1 MAVLPSEDEKATGR
15 VAAADMRE
23 GDMFD
28 DPADIQLIR
37 TTSDDIAVASPRRG
51 TWQPA
56 ILAVAVLAV
65 AALLIG
71 FFVWRRQASET
82 RPASAAAAPATQAS
96 EPIAQPQAIPLPPL
110 DETDPVVRQLVGALS
125 SNPVVASWLATDGLL
140 MNVVVVTT
148 RIAEGKPPARELKAI
163 GPIEPFQQPRRTR
176 GTMVLDEASYRRY
189 DRYASAVE
197 GLDAAAVGRL
207 YATLKPRIDDAYMR
221 TGYGGTFEDVLT
233 QAITQ
238 LLGVPV
244 TEGPI
249 ALKPVGIGYGYS
261 DARLEDL
268 SASQKQ
274 LLRMGP
280 DNVRKIQSKLREIA
294 PLVTTRSVSSQY

>member
-1 MAVLPSEDEKATGR
+1 
-15 VAAADMRE
+15 
-23 GDMFD
+23 MFD

-37 TTSDDIAVASPRRG
+37 ATSDDIGVASSRPG
-51 TWQPA
+51 SWQPA

-71 FFVWRRQASET
+71 VFIWRRQSSET
-82 RPASAAAAPATQAS
+82 RPASAAAAPAAQAS
-96 EPIAQPQAIPLPPL
+96 VPAVQSQTIPLPPL

-176 GTMVLDEASYRRY
+176 GTLVLDDASYHRY
-189 DRYASAVE
+189 DRYANAAE

-207 YATLKPRIDDAYMR
+207 YATLKPRLDDAFKR

-238 LLGVPV
+238 LLSVPV
-244 TEGPI
+244 TEGSI

-280 DNVRKIQSKLREIA
+280 ENVKKIQSKLREIA
-294 PLVTTRSVSSQY
+294 PHVTARTVSSQY